1 MKMKRLISVCALGF
15 AGLAVAALA
24 QDPSS
29 THSTTTQTQTT
40 QISPDGTTT
49 KTTVVQGKVVRYE
62 PGKTIVLVGPDSRE
76 TTYTLTPKVE
86 VPSDVQIGRQVSL
99 STEPSGSGQVVV
111 TRVTT
116 QSVTPQGEL
125 KTETRTMST
134 SPSGEQ
140 TETKSTEIT
149 GTVTALEPGKSVTFQ
164 MPDQKTVVYV
174 LDASSVVPP
183 DLAVGRTY
191 TIETTTSSTGGPL
204 VVKRITTSKT
214 TKKTTTVQP

>member
-24 QDPSS
+24 QDPP
-29 THSTTTQTQTT
+29 TQSTTTQTQTT

-76 TTYTLTPKVE
+76 ATYTLTPKLE
-86 VPSDVQIGRQVSL
+86 VPADVQIGRQVSL
-99 STEPSGSGQVVV
+99 STEPSDSGQVVV

-116 QSVTPQGEL
+116 QSLTPEGQL
-125 KTETRTMST
+125 KTETQTMST

-140 TETKSTEIT
+140 TETKSTTIT

-164 MPDQKTVVYV
+164 LPDQKTVVY
-174 LDASSVVPP
+174 
-183 DLAVGRTY
+183 
-191 TIETTTSSTGGPL
+191 
-204 VVKRITTSKT
+204 
-214 TKKTTTVQP
+214 